1 MHNKA
6 MRGVVMRKKYEIS
19 CGENKIPVTDYLSGT
34 LGFSSRQAKKLLK
47 DKKVLINGK
56 GAYRDNKLKNGD
68 LLEIDLSEEVREDI
82 AAEAIE
88 LAVIYEDDYI
98 LAVNKPPYM
107 LVHPTPNHPGGT
119 LLNAAAW
126 HFRKQGKEVTLRLLN
141 RLDMNTS
148 GIVVI
153 PKSAEVHR
161 LLEEAMKQ
169 GSIRKYYTAIAEG
182 EIEPEKGTI
191 DLPIG
196 KNEADPIRR
205 MVTKD
210 GQPAV
215 TVYETLSRSKG
226 CSMVRLELL
235 TGRTHQIRVHLSHM
249 GCPIIGDTL
258 YGRESALIGRQALHA
273 SDMELPGISGGGIL
287 KLHAGLPDDMR
298 KLAAELE
305 LE

>member
-1 MHNKA
+1 MHNK
-6 MRGVVMRKKYEIS
+6 YEVS
-19 CGENKIPVTDYLSGT
+19 CGENKIYIIDYMSGT
-34 LGFSSRQAKKLLK
+34 LGFSSRQSKRLLK
-47 DKKVLINGK
+47 DRKVHLNGK
-56 GAYRDNKLKNGD
+56 TAYRDNRLRNGD
-68 LLEIDLSEEVREDI
+68 ILEIDLSEDPREDI
-82 AAEAIE
+82 EAEDIE
-88 LAVIYEDDYI
+88 LSIIYEDEYI

-119 LLNAAAW
+119 LLNAVAY
-126 HFRKQGKEVTLRLLN
+126 HFREQGKETALRLLN

-153 PKSAEVHR
+153 PKSAAVHGY
-161 LLEEAMKQ
+161 LDECMKA
-169 GSIRKYYTAIAEG
+169 GSVKKYYIAVIEG
-182 EIEPEKGTI
+182 ILVPEKGII
-191 DLPIG
+191 DKPIG

-205 MVTKD
+205 KVASD

-235 TGRTHQIRVHLSHM
+235 TGRTHQIRVHLSHL

-258 YGRESALIGRQALHA
+258 YGKESSIIGRQALHA
-273 SDMELPGISGGGIL
+273 SDMELPHPLGKGII
-287 KLHAGLPDDMR
+287 KLHGSLTADIVR
-298 KLAAELE
+298 LAAELE

>member
-1 MHNKA
+1 MQ
-6 MRGVVMRKKYEIS
+6 KKYEVS
-19 CGENKIPVTDYLSGT
+19 CGENRIYVVDYMSGP

-56 GAYRDNKLKNGD
+56 TAYRDNRLSSGD
-68 LLEIDLSEEVREDI
+68 LLEIDLSEESREDI
-82 AAEAIE
+82 AAEDIE
-88 LAVIYEDDYI
+88 LSIIYEDDCI

-119 LLNAAAW
+119 LLNAVAN
-126 HFRKQGKEVTLRLLN
+126 HFRKQGKKMALRLLN

-161 LLEEAMKQ
+161 ALNESMKA
-169 GSIRKYYTAIAEG
+169 GGVRKYYIAVIEG
-182 EIEPEKGTI
+182 VIKPEKGII
-191 DLPIG
+191 DKPIG

-205 MVTKD
+205 RVASD

-215 TVYETLSRSKG
+215 TVYETLNKSKG

-235 TGRTHQIRVHLSHM
+235 TGRTHQIRVHLSHL

-258 YGRESALIGRQALHA
+258 YGKESLLIGRQALHA
-273 SDMELPGISGGGIL
+273 SDMELPHPLGNGII
-287 KLHAGLPDDMR
+287 KLHAELTADIIR
-298 KLAAELE
+298 LAAELE